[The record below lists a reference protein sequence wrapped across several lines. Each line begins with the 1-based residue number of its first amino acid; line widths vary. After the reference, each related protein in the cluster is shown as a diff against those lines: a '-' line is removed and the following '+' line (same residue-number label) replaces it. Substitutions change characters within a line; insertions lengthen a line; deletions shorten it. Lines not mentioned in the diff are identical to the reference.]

1 MCDFNCKDCQSFFCS
16 TKPNFKTETTKQ
28 IGKEIFVW
36 ALKHPAFW
44 CLLEI
49 WRNTHD
55 RNYGDKYISRNFEE
69 TRLKLNPMTIS
80 TLKKMSHLN
89 FFIFILKKES
99 NWEGEWT
106 LLYVATFLRALK
118 EYSSMTLYLA
128 LPHLLKWLKSK
139 KKLSVITI
147 PVWICVM
154 QEQMLWSLTFIFS
167 KAFSRALLFCVSQ
180 TKFTRTLGLV

>member
-28 IGKEIFVW
+28 IGKEIFAW
-36 ALKHPAFW
+36 ALKDPAFW

-69 TRLKLNPMTIS
+69 TRSKLNPMTIS
-80 TLKKMSHLN
+80 TFKKMSHLN
-89 FFIFILKKES
+89 FVIFILKKES

-106 LLYVATFLRALK
+106 LLNVATFLRALK
-118 EYSSMTLYLA
+118 EYFLMTLYLP
-128 LPHLLKWLKSK
+128 LPPPIEMVEIK
-139 KKLSVITI
+139 KKIVSDHHPCLNLFYTG
-147 PVWICVM
+147 M
-154 QEQMLWSLTFIFS
+154 D
-167 KAFSRALLFCVSQ
+167 ALISYFHFFQSFLQSCFVLCQSN
-180 TKFTRTLGLV
+180 